1 MLNDYIKDVDDS
13 KKELE
18 EANKNLEQFY
28 LRTTGVKTQEELIK
42 EVNTFIDNND
52 LPTEVK
58 DSLME
63 VIASINENTVLYRKL
78 MDLENIMRKYQEEKE
93 KSYHEKEEE
102 VNDIKMDALNHVKT
116 SLNDVGIKTENLSAS
131 VESINEERDI
141 YKLKENTDN
150 VVDYYKSRDVDDTVI
165 LSSKDITKTFDN
177 TKDDTLLNE
186 VVSQETKKN
195 KSYNPNVTVHDNSIE
210 LLNDIND
217 PNAINFTAMMVL
229 VLMTDVNSLD
239 EYNMKLVKDKDQNMY
254 KVSFVNRQNKSSDD
268 SIMYQKVS
276 TTINNYDSNQSYLD
290 TLSTKA
296 EGISLSFQIIQD
308 HVLNKNGSFKFAVK
322 NNNGSHI
329 MKFGFDDNYQNIVA
343 AFIENH
349 IYLTTDD
356 KNNSILI
363 INSGDKNQLFEL
375 EQVSER
381 LQVKE
386 EDNQVVKMQEAN
398 YQKVKTYQSNI
409 NNNAANVSQ
418 TFLITILIA
427 DILLVFLGMYFIFS

>member
-1 MLNDYIKDVDDS
+1 MLDDYIKDMDDS

-102 VNDIKMDALNHVKT
+102 VNDIKMDAINHVKT
-116 SLNDVGIKTENLSAS
+116 SLNDVGIKTENLNAS

-195 KSYNPNVTVHDNSIE
+195 KSYNPNVTVHDNNIE

-229 VLMTDVNSLD
+229 VLMTDANSLD
-239 EYNMKLVKDKDQNMY
+239 EYNM
-254 KVSFVNRQNKSSDD
+254 
-268 SIMYQKVS
+268 
-276 TTINNYDSNQSYLD
+276 
-290 TLSTKA
+290 
-296 EGISLSFQIIQD
+296 
-308 HVLNKNGSFKFAVK
+308 
-322 NNNGSHI
+322 
-329 MKFGFDDNYQNIVA
+329 
-343 AFIENH
+343 
-349 IYLTTDD
+349 
-356 KNNSILI
+356 
-363 INSGDKNQLFEL
+363 
-375 EQVSER
+375 
-381 LQVKE
+381 
-386 EDNQVVKMQEAN
+386 
-398 YQKVKTYQSNI
+398 
-409 NNNAANVSQ
+409 
-418 TFLITILIA
+418 
-427 DILLVFLGMYFIFS
+427 